1 MKIEFTK
8 GHGTGNDF
16 ILVLDKAGQVDLSAD
31 QVAAMCDRH
40 FGIGADGLIIVK
52 PTAKDSEVA
61 ELLEDEPEAIW
72 FMDYRNSDGSRAEMC
87 GNGIRVFARY
97 LLENGLATLT
107 DGSTLPVATRNGIK
121 DLTATVNGFAVDL
134 GLFSIGDDQTL
145 VSTQGLQVSRPG
157 LSVNVGNPHVV
168 VALADLEELQG
179 LELVKAPVLEPLPED
194 GANVEYVVLDE
205 PLINKGVAGL
215 TMRVHERGSG
225 ETMSCWYRHSSCSPC
240 NSTLGWGDSK
250 LLEGEKFLGE
260 RLLSGCFQPRT
271 ANMFQSVARQYL
283 LTLGLGRINHFD
295 NSVGLCCP

>member
-16 ILVLDKAGQVDLSAD
+16 ILVLDKAGQIDLSAG

-52 PTAKDSEVA
+52 PTAKDAEVA
-61 ELLEDEPEAIW
+61 ELLDDEPEAIW

-97 LLENGLATLT
+97 LLESGLATLT

-145 VSTQGLQVSRPG
+145 VSTRGLQVSRPG
-157 LSVNVGNPHVV
+157 LAVNVGNPHVV

-179 LELVKAPVLEPLPED
+179 LELARAPVLEPFPED
-194 GANVEYVVLDE
+194 GANVEFVVLDE

-225 ETMSCWYRHSSCSPC
+225 ETMSCGTGIAASAIAIRHWAGGTQNFWKVKGS
-240 NSTLGWGDSK
+240 WGRGRCPDVSNR
-250 LLEGEKFLGE
+250 G
-260 RLLSGCFQPRT
+260 RRT
-271 ANMFQSVARQYL
+271 RFNQWPGGSYL
-283 LTLGLGRINHFD
+283 FWGLAGLTTSIIR
-295 NSVGLCCP
+295 